1 MLVGLLAL
9 PVQVCAQQTKRS
21 VPLAIPE
28 GEVLRCSWSESAQ
41 ATRANGIQS
50 REFRVG
56 SPETER
62 TPEGLESGRKIT
74 VAADSLGH
82 PLLLLEETSQ
92 GWLGSVVIMRMFG
105 HDSTKSMR
113 QDISIDSIAMA
124 RAIAAVDVE
133 GVSSAIHK
141 LPHRTLNATERDQ
154 ADSLAAWLWARRCGR
169 PGG

>member
-1 MLVGLLAL
+1 
-9 PVQVCAQQTKRS
+9 
-21 VPLAIPE
+21 
-28 GEVLRCSWSESAQ
+28 
-41 ATRANGIQS
+41 
-50 REFRVG
+50 
-56 SPETER
+56 
-62 TPEGLESGRKIT
+62 
-74 VAADSLGH
+74 
-82 PLLLLEETSQ
+82 LLLEETSQ

-133 GVSSAIHK
+133 GVSSAIHT